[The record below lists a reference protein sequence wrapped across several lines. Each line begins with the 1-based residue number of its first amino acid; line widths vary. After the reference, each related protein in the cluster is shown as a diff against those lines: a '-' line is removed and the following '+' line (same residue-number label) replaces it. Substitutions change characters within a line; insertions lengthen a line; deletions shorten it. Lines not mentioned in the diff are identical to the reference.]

1 MSDHKLEISQITM
14 QTEGGGIVHA
24 EDEAFATEKVVY
36 YAQVSNDTDQFLG
49 PIEVRFLIDGQDVG
63 WGGMSHIGI
72 GPGESE
78 WFQGSTDTLSVGQHT
93 LHIEVEPGDTL
104 FEGGEQTITLNVL
117 APKSRRAMD
126 EGEESGDTGWKQRQV
141 YLWIEDYTGA
151 PMASGEAY
159 IVFNGPGGETAER
172 GEVVDGRLTL
182 DNRWTPTGGQIHL
195 TVVSDGRTLTGGT
208 NLSDIDE
215 GDDTVQKSFSQAKA
229 INKMTARTAREAAAK
244 VGITGSYGVDFKVF
258 SAGVEVST
266 EYSESVTHEEG
277 VEYEVWVPKN
287 ILEHAGDDTAAAR
300 DR

>member
-1 MSDHKLEISQITM
+1 MSEYKLEISQITM

-36 YAQVSNDTDQFLG
+36 YAEVANNTDQFLG

-63 WGGMSHIGI
+63 WGGMSHMGI
-72 GPGESE
+72 AAGQSE

-93 LHIEVEPGDTL
+93 LHIEIEPGDTL
-104 FEGGEQTITLNVL
+104 FEGGEQTIQLNVL
-117 APKSRRAMD
+117 KPKSGRAMG
-126 EGEESGDTGWKQRQV
+126 EGEEAGHTGWEQRQV

-151 PMASGEAY
+151 PMSSGEAY
-159 IVFNGPGGETAER
+159 IVFSGPGGETAER

-182 DNRWTPTGGQIHL
+182 DNRWTPNNGQIHL
-195 TVVSDGRTLTGGT
+195 TVVSEGRTLTGGG
-208 NLSDIDE
+208 NFVVEQGVDS
-215 GDDTVQKSFSQAKA
+215 VQRAYTQAKH
-229 INKMTARTAREAAAK
+229 IEKKTARTAKEAAAK
-244 VGITGSYGVDFKVF
+244 VGVTGTYGVDFKVF
-258 SAGVEVST
+258 SAEVEVSA

-287 ILEHAGDDTAAAR
+287 ILEHSGDDTAAAR